1 MHLDVPTLMTMGSF
15 ISACAGLVL
24 LVAWWQNRT
33 IPALAVW
40 AASDIIM
47 GAGILCFALA
57 SISQQAI
64 WFLLGGGF
72 VAVAPGLMWKAAR
85 ALDAKPAPI
94 LLVLAGVVIVVG
106 GGAIPFSRNV
116 ASLLSEAVSAAY
128 ALAGAVTL
136 WSGRRER
143 LPARWPLVA
152 LMALHGAV
160 LLVGAVTTLSGGAS
174 SGAAPPVLSPFGL
187 IHFESNI
194 FAIGTAVFVLALI
207 NERKHAASQAA
218 AKIDGLT
225 GIFNRAA
232 FMESA
237 TRAVERCR
245 RDEAPVSVVMFD
257 LDFFKGINDTHG
269 HPVGD
274 GVIRKFCEVAAKT
287 MRPQDLLGRM
297 GGEEFAVAM
306 PGSGAEAAHALAERI
321 RTTFVDQCRFIG
333 DREVAATASGG
344 VSTSATADH
353 SLSAM
358 LEYAD
363 IALYRAKAAGRNR
376 VERADQPE
384 AQRRP
389 SNVLRIA

>member
-64 WFLLGGGF
+64 WSLLGGGF

-106 GGAIPFSRNV
+106 GGAIPVSRDV
-116 ASLLSEAVSAAY
+116 ASLLSEAISAAY

-160 LLVGAVTTLSGGAS
+160 LLVGAISTLSGGAP

-207 NERKHAASQAA
+207 NERKELASQAA

-237 TRAVERCR
+237 TRAVERCY
-245 RDEAPVSVVMFD
+245 RDEAPVSVIMFD

-269 HPVGD
+269 HAVGD

-287 MRPQDLLGRM
+287 MRPHDLIGRM

-321 RTTFVDQCRFIG
+321 RATFVDQCRFID
-333 DREVAATASGG
+333 DREVAATVSGG
-344 VSTSATADH
+344 VSTSETADH

-384 AQRRP
+384 AQRRLP
-389 SNVLRIA
+389 NVLRIA

>member
-24 LVAWWQNRT
+24 LAAWWQNRT

-57 SISQQAI
+57 FISQQAI

-106 GGAIPFSRNV
+106 GGAIPYSRAV
-116 ASLLSEAVSAAY
+116 APLLSETVGAAY
-128 ALAGAVTL
+128 ALAGAVSL

-160 LLVGAVTTLSGGAS
+160 LLVGAVGTLGGGVP

-187 IHFESNI
+187 IHFEANI

-207 NERKHAASQAA
+207 NERKEVASQAA

-269 HPVGD
+269 HAIGD

-287 MRPQDLLGRM
+287 MRPHDLIGRM

-321 RTTFVDQCRFIG
+321 RATFVDQCRCIG
-333 DREVAATASGG
+333 DREVAATVSGG
-344 VSTSATADH
+344 VSTSETADH

-376 VERADQPE
+376 VERADQQE
-384 AQRRP
+384 TQRRLP
-389 SNVLRIA
+389 NVLRIA

>member
-24 LVAWWQNRT
+24 LAAWWQNRT

-57 SISQQAI
+57 FVSQQAI

-106 GGAIPFSRNV
+106 GGAIPYSRAV
-116 ASLLSEAVSAAY
+116 TPLLSEAVGAAY

-143 LPARWPLVA
+143 LPARWPLVG
-152 LMALHGAV
+152 LMVLHGAV
-160 LLVGAVTTLSGGAS
+160 LLVGAVGTLSGGVP

-187 IHFESNI
+187 IHFEANI

-207 NERKHAASQAA
+207 NERKEAASQAA

-245 RDEAPVSVVMFD
+245 RDEAPVSVMMFD

-269 HPVGD
+269 HAVGD
-274 GVIRKFCEVAAKT
+274 SVIRKFCEVAAKT
-287 MRPQDLLGRM
+287 MRPHDLLGRM

-321 RTTFVDQCRFIG
+321 RTTFVDQCRFFG
-333 DREVAATASGG
+333 DREVAATVSGG
-344 VSTSATADH
+344 VSTSETADH

-363 IALYRAKAAGRNR
+363 IALYRAKVAGRNR
-376 VERADQPE
+376 VEQDDQAK
-384 AQRRP
+384 AQRRL